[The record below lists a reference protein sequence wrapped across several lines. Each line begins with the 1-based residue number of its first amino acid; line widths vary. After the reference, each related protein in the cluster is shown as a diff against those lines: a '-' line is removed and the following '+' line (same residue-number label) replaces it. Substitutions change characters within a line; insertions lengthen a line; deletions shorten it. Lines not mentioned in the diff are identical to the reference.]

1 MNLVEQ
7 VTEQVRKE
15 IEQGIL
21 QAKADGRFDFTEMPA
36 FIVEVPKDKS
46 HGAKVHILSDSR
58 CSANYF
64 LYLTSIK
71 F

>member
-21 QAKADGRFDFTEMPA
+21 QAKADGRFDFTEMPS

-46 HGAKVHILSDSR
+46 HGDFATNAAMLLTKQAKM
-58 CSANYF
+58 Y
-64 LYLTSIK
+64 K
-71 F
+71 G